1 MTQTTKLV
9 RRAAVTAAALG
20 LTFAGGAAPTAAA
33 PAHDK
38 KVVDCVDYTGK
49 LPRAPKGS
57 IPRDDEGVGEEVGQ
71 TVGEEVGEL
80 ADGRT
85 IRFFSWATPGDET

>member
-1 MTQTTKLV
+1 MSLDED
-9 RRAAVTAAALG
+9 
-20 LTFAGGAAPTAAA
+20 GA
-33 PAHDK
+33 
-38 KVVDCVDYTGK
+38 
-49 LPRAPKGS
+49 S

-85 IRFFSWATPGDET
+85 IRFFSWVTRGTYGGRTT